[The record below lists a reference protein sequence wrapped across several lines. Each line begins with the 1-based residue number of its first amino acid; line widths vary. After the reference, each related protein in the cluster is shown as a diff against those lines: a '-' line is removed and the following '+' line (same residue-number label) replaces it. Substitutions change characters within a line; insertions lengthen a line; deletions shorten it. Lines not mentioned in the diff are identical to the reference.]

1 MKAIDSDSFITTPLD
16 YKSIKDFKGEVI
28 EDMSLFLSPFGIEIK
43 TDKAVY
49 QVWTDGSQKVAERTT
64 FKEID
69 IDEV

>member
-1 MKAIDSDSFITTPLD
+1 MKVVDTDSFVTTPLD
-16 YKSIKDFKGEVI
+16 YKSIKAFKGETI

-49 QVWTDGSQKVAERTT
+49 QVWSDGVTKVAERTT
-64 FKEID
+64 FREIE